1 VRGAFA
7 GRLAETLARVG
18 AAARAAGRDPASV
31 RVVAVSKLQPV
42 EAVAEALRAGHRLF
56 GENYV
61 QEAAAKQAAL
71 AAHQDAAVRGAAA
84 EAEWHLVGPLQ
95 RNKAR
100 EAAARFA
107 LVHSV
112 DRDDLVEV
120 LARQAEARGRPLPVL
135 VQVNVSGE
143 ATKAG
148 VAPERASGL
157 VDAVLARPSLV
168 LRGLMTIPAPAPAPE
183 AARPA
188 FAALRRLRDE
198 LVAAGRPAAALA
210 ELSMGMSEDFEA
222 AVPEG
227 ATLVRVGT
235 ALFGPRPFR

>member
-1 VRGAFA
+1 MPSAFA
-7 GRLAETLARVG
+7 ERLAAIRRRVD

-42 EAVAEALRAGHRLF
+42 EALAEALRAGHRLF

-61 QEAAAKQAAL
+61 QEAAAKQAAV
-71 AAHQDAAVRGAAA
+71 AAHPDPAVRAAGA

-112 DRDDLVEV
+112 DRDDLLAA
-120 LARQAEARGRPLPVL
+120 LARHAEALGRRLPVL

-148 VAPERASGL
+148 VAPERASVL

-168 LRGLMTIPAPAPAPE
+168 LRGLMAIPAPAPTPE

-188 FAALRRLRDE
+188 FAALRRLRDA
-198 LVAAGRPAAALA
+198 LLAAGRPAAALA

-222 AVPEG
+222 AVLEG

-235 ALFGPRPFR
+235 ALFGPRPPR